1 VKFVHRRDHVGEEP
15 GLDVSERARL
25 RELERGSP
33 VRPIDLYSWGAVD
46 RPGGKAAALA
56 GQRITATK
64 NTRDS
69 TGVVTST
76 PTSYIYGGTGQA
88 ELLSQ
93 ATTGG
98 DTYRYTYG
106 RADSNGVPEIES
118 LSL

>member
-1 VKFVHRRDHVGEEP
+1 MKFVHRRDHVGEEP

-88 ELLSQ
+88 ELLSL
-93 ATTGG
+93 
-98 DTYRYTYG
+98 DPPSR
-106 RADSNGVPEIES
+106 
-118 LSL
+118 